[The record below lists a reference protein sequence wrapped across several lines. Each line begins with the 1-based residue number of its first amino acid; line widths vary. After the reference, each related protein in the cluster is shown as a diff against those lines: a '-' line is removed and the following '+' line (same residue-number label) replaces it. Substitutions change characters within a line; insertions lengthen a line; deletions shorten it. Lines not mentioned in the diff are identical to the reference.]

1 MQPPGAREGISR
13 SWAPA
18 LQPGA
23 PWQVNL
29 SWAEESW
36 ARGNFV
42 SPGSPVSFVIPEIHL
57 ARKERGKKNVTT
69 RSSWPP
75 FGAARPGLINA
86 DGRFRNLHKVSR
98 ASHPRKLYSRAPG
111 TCWNFS
117 RSRQDPPTV
126 SYALL
131 LLPFILRPPR
141 ALSSPRRSNPLLR
154 SSSFI
159 PSPVAAAPLFSEPW
173 TLTLRSFFSFLD
185 PLASTARTWVTMVS
199 RFAVQAPRYGS
210 TSNKQLRAVLL
221 SFRVDKLRSSS
232 MENRSRSENAA
243 RAGVSTDGPPRFI
256 DFRSIFEAISDR
268 SGIGYRR

>member
-1 MQPPGAREGISR
+1 MQPPGVREGISR

-23 PWQVNL
+23 PRQVNL

-42 SPGSPVSFVIPEIHL
+42 SPRSPVSFVIPEIHL

-131 LLPFILRPPR
+131 LLPFILR
-141 ALSSPRRSNPLLR
+141 

-185 PLASTARTWVTMVS
+185 PLASTARTRVTMVS

-221 SFRVDKLRSSS
+221 SFRVAKLRSSS
-232 MENRSRSENAA
+232 MENRGRSENAA
-243 RAGVSTDGPPRFI
+243 RAGVSTAIHRFPI
-256 DFRSIFEAISDR
+256 DFRSDFGSERHRISPWSPSPDGKPGDFFR
-268 SGIGYRR
+268 